1 MKNVKKLLLNTLL
14 LTATALF
21 MRTVG
26 MAFNVYLTNRI
37 GSAGIGLF
45 QLIMSVYAMAVTFAS
60 SGIRLASTR
69 LVIEELSNRSR
80 QVRGVMCR
88 CVLYGLVMG
97 TTVAAFL
104 YVGSPWISQA
114 WLGDPRTELPLRL
127 LAVSLPAVAMSSSLG
142 GYFTAVRKVGRY
154 SAVQVGEQLVR
165 IVSTVFLLTWFLPKG
180 LEYACVAIVVGS
192 CLSDLA
198 SFFCS
203 YLLYRLDSRPYRPR
217 EPKDHSNLVLRM
229 LRIAVPDA
237 VGAWARS
244 VLLTIEHLLIPSG
257 LKKAGASNEAAL
269 ATYGVI
275 QGMVLPVLLF
285 PSSILNSLASLLVP
299 EVAECHAK
307 GHFRQ
312 IRYITQRVLRITLYF
327 GLGVAGC
334 FSLYASDLSQAIYHN
349 GDSTVYLRVLAPLV
363 PVMYLDMTVDGLL
376 KGLNQQVSSMR
387 YNIIDSFLCV
397 ILVYFLVPRCQIQG
411 YVITIFASELINFFL
426 SFHRLVTVNPFEV
439 RVFQDLI
446 KPLLC
451 LGGTLFFA
459 RQLFAQWSLWSAI
472 GGTGVLYVI
481 FLCLTQCITGED
493 IRWFCSIFRTEKRE
507 EGPTKYGR
515 KLSKSL

>member
-45 QLIMSVYAMAVTFAS
+45 QLIMSVYSMSVTFAS
-60 SGIRLASTR
+60 SGIRLAATR
-69 LVIEELSNRSR
+69 LVIEELSSR
-80 QVRGVMCR
+80 NGQVRAVMWR
-88 CVLYGLVMG
+88 CVLYGLLVG
-97 TTVAAFL
+97 STVAMVL
-104 YVGSPWISQA
+104 YLGADWISQT
-114 WLGDPRTELPLRL
+114 WLGDTRTKLPLQL
-127 LAVSLPAVAMSSSLG
+127 LAVSLPCVAMSSSLG

-154 SAVQVGEQLVR
+154 SAVQVAEQLIRV
-165 IVSTVFLLTWFLPKG
+165 VATAFLLTWFLPGG
-180 LEYACVAIVVGS
+180 LEYACVAIVLGS
-192 CLSDLA
+192 CLSDVL
-198 SFFCS
+198 SFVCS
-203 YLLYRLDSRPYRPR
+203 FLLYRRDIRPDRLRGPR
-217 EPKDHSNLVLRM
+217 ERRNLAWRM

-244 VLLTIEHLLIPSG
+244 ILLTIEHLLIPSG
-257 LKKAGASNEAAL
+257 LKKAGASNESAL

-307 GHFRQ
+307 GHIRQ
-312 IRYITQRVLRITLYF
+312 IRYISQRVLRITLYF

-334 FSLYASDLSQAIYHN
+334 FYLYAADLSQAIYHN
-349 GDSTVYLRVLAPLV
+349 GDSTRFIQVLAPLV

-411 YVITIFASELINFFL
+411 YVITIFVSELINFVL
-426 SFHRLVTVNPFEV
+426 SFRCLVTISPFEV
-439 RVFQDLI
+439 NLFHDLL

-451 LGGTLFFA
+451 LGGTLFCA
-459 RQLFAQWSLWSAI
+459 GRLLTTWNLWSAI
-472 GGTGVLYVI
+472 AVTLILYMC
-481 FLCLTQCITGED
+481 FLCLTGCITGED
-493 IRWFCSIFRTEKRE
+493 IHWFCSIFRSER
-507 EGPTKYGR
+507 PRGR
-515 KLSKSL
+515 RILSPDRN